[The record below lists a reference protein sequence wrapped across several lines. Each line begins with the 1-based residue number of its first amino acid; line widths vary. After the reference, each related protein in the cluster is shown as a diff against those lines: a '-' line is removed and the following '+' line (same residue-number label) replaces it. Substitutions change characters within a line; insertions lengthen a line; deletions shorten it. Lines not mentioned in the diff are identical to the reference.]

1 MEFIIEHW
9 STIVGVLVII
19 AGAIVSIIKFVK
31 SGKAVQLANIEE
43 WLVYATAIAEKELGG
58 GTGQLKLRYVYDM
71 FVVKFP
77 TLAKIITFAQFSNMV
92 DKSLEHMKGMLESN
106 KAVNSF
112 VTGSD
117 NKEEASN

>member
-9 STIVGVLVII
+9 STIAGVLVIVI
-19 AGAIVSIIKFVK
+19 GAIVSIIKFVK
-31 SGKAVQLANIEE
+31 SGKAIQLANIEE

-71 FVVKFP
+71 FIAKFP
-77 TLAKIITFAQFSNMV
+77 TLSKIIKFEQFSKMV

-106 KAVNSF
+106 KAVNNF

>member
-9 STIVGVLVII
+9 TTIVGVLII
-19 AGAIVSIIKFVK
+19 VVGAIFSIVKFIKN
-31 SGKAVQLANIEE
+31 GKAIQLVNIEE
-43 WLVYATAIAEKELGG
+43 WLIYATAIAEKELVG

-77 TLAKIITFAQFSNMV
+77 TLAKIITFEQFSKMV
-92 DKSLEHMKGMLESN
+92 DKALEHMKEMLESN
-106 KAVNSF
+106 KAVNNY
-112 VTGSD
+112 VTGS